1 MTTALTDSYVHAATR
16 WLPGQTRRDVEA
28 ELRERIADTVAARGD
43 SAAAEREVLEE
54 MGDPLLVAVEYTGRE
69 PRLIGPRFFMPWLR
83 LLVLVLVIVLP
94 IVGTVH
100 IITGVTSDDA
110 IATTLI
116 GAVGVMIN
124 AAIQIAFW
132 VTAVFAVLEWSGA
145 GEGDVTER
153 WTVDK
158 LPAAAATRSGRP
170 YGETIASL
178 VFLAAMAFLLIGQQT
193 SSPVRIDGESIA
205 VIDPMLWGSWI
216 PIVLGLIALEILFT
230 LWVHVKGWT
239 WTAAGVN
246 AALGVAFAAVTVP
259 VLKSGDFLNPELVER
274 LGWNAS
280 TLEQVTQGILV
291 GVLVVTA
298 WDVIDGI
305 LKARRASR

>member
-1 MTTALTDSYVHAATR
+1 MTTTLTDRYVHAATR
-16 WLPGQTRRDVEA
+16 WLPGQTRRDVGD

-43 SAAAEREVLEE
+43 SAAVEREVLEE
-54 MGDPLLVAVEYTGRE
+54 MGDPLLVAVKYTGRE
-69 PRLIGPRFFMPWLR
+69 PRLIGPRYFMPWLR

-100 IITGVTSDDA
+100 IISGVASDDN

-116 GAVGVMIN
+116 GAVGVMIS

-132 VTAVFAVLEWSGA
+132 VTAVFAVLEWSGV
-145 GEGDVTER
+145 GEGEVTER

-158 LPAAAATRSGRP
+158 LPATARSGRP
-170 YGETIASL
+170 YAETIASL
-178 VFLAAMAFLLIGQQT
+178 VYLAVMAFLLIGQQT

-205 VIDPMLWGSWI
+205 VLDPMLWGSWI

-280 TLEQVTQGILV
+280 TLDQVTQGILV

-298 WDVIDGI
+298 WDVIDGV